1 MSEQRMSGEER
12 RTAIMRAVLPLFA
25 KQGFAQTTTRELAEA
40 AGVSEALLYKHF
52 PSKESLYAEIKNF
65 GCHGSDPAL
74 EKLASLEPSTSTLVH
89 LIYFLMRSL
98 AVGKPSDRIGWET
111 RHRLVLHSCLED
123 GKFPRYLFNSH
134 FDCCFAKLEACVEAA
149 EAAGYLVAAPVS
161 RQNRLLFAHH
171 LACMTAIMH
180 LPEKPIVDYQVS
192 REELLHQAVWFV
204 LRGIGLTDKAIAQ
217 YYDPTSHSV
226 FFASGDT

>member
-1 MSEQRMSGEER
+1 MSGEER
-12 RTAIMRAVLPLFA
+12 RAAIVRAVLPLFA
-25 KQGFAQTTTRELAEA
+25 KRGFAQTTTRELAEA

-52 PSKESLYAEIKNF
+52 PSKESLYAEIKDF

-89 LIYFLMRSL
+89 LIYFLMRCLS
-98 AVGKPSDRIGWET
+98 VGKPSDPIGWET
-111 RHRLVLHSCLED
+111 KHRLVLHSCLED

-134 FDCCFAKLEACVEAA
+134 FACCFAKLEACVEAA

-180 LPEKPIVDYQVS
+180 LPEKPVVDYQVS

-204 LRGIGLTDKAIAQ
+204 LRGIGLTDEAIAR
-217 YYDPTSHSV
+217 YYDPKSHSV
-226 FFASGDT
+226 FFATGDA